1 MMIGLDLQP
10 YLLMNHLFSFKLIL
24 FVSGQ
29 NAGNQSTNA
38 KKSQNTK
45 QRKKIMFWGA
55 FNSILKLPLY
65 FVEGRMNSKKYCE
78 ILNTNLL
85 PHVSNAFNYFR
96 ILQDN
101 DPKHNSE
108 YTMEWMEEKGVS
120 VLSIPKYSPDLN
132 PIDKFVE
139 VVKV

>member
-1 MMIGLDLQP
+1 MIGLDLQP

-85 PHVSNAFNYFR
+85 PHVNNAFNLI
-96 ILQDN
+96 ILEVFKTTITIQ
-101 DPKHNSE
+101 
-108 YTMEWMEEKGVS
+108 
-120 VLSIPKYSPDLN
+120 SITVNIQWNGWK
-132 PIDKFVE
+132 K
-139 VVKV
+139 KVYQYYQFQNILLT